1 MLSRVSR
8 VSRCSA
14 PIGHPYPIYCR
25 LRSVLRSKT
34 GDRRRALVRGVIA
47 SGCSCLFRW
56 RSDQKAA
63 FASGDF
69 IDVRLASR
77 DGGQSKSCCDNP
89 CSVAIARPEPAR
101 PDAAIWIPQSCWA
114 GGSLGSLLDG
124 EGPSHAPRH
133 LLFSLSKLLS
143 WYACLLAPFG
153 NNFRNTRGSTRG
165 VKVPSVRTKRD
176 IAKAGISHIPG
187 TPYALIS

>member
-1 MLSRVSR
+1 MLINMEIYEQRWTVRDVSLVPFARSKLLSRISR

-114 GGSLGSLLDG
+114 GGALGSLLDG
-124 EGPSHAPRH
+124 EGPSHQGTC
-133 LLFSLSKLLS
+133 FSL
-143 WYACLLAPFG
+143 YQ
-153 NNFRNTRGSTRG
+153 N
-165 VKVPSVRTKRD
+165 
-176 IAKAGISHIPG
+176 
-187 TPYALIS
+187 Y